1 MIEVGAFEAKNRLG
15 SLLDRVENGEEV
27 IITRHGRP
35 VARLISNTGAIDR
48 TQARAA
54 MDRIRARADA
64 LTGVT
69 FDWDVMKQDR
79 DEGRR

>member
-1 MIEVGAFEAKNRLG
+1 
-15 SLLDRVENGEEV
+15 
-27 IITRHGRP
+27 
-35 VARLISNTGAIDR
+35 
-48 TQARAA
+48 